1 MKTNNSIFDTF
12 KEGFDAGFYK
22 RLNGNPALDLYVGKN
37 DSGLYSFEYRGAF
50 TPIKVKCSELILVD
64 QFKHDSFNSICF
76 SLEKDELLER
86 FSIFCQDL
94 VDAVDGITDV
104 NQGYKEICNRFF
116 SWKKL
121 FKPSTGNLTEPEI
134 MGIIG
139 ELLFLKDTMIPTFG
153 VEKAEE
159 LKENKNIIMC
169 NKLQEAVKNSEII
182 IGPIPFSSNGKDINA
197 PFSDNT
203 ISIRELMHVINA
215 KILIAG
221 SITPDVYDLANDEY
235 IEIIDIMKRE
245 ELAVLNTVSTAEG
258 TIEIIIA
265 NTNKIIHGSKV
276 LILGFGRIGKVL
288 ARKLAGLSAKV
299 TCAARKDEDLAWIRA
314 YGHMETNIN
323 TIGENLSDFDV
334 IINTVPHLVL
344 TEERIKYVRDDC
356 LLVDLASNPG
366 GIDKKAAKNKN
377 LKLIWALALPG
388 KVAPV
393 TTAEFIKDTV
403 YNILKEIYKK

>member
-50 TPIKVKCSELILVD
+50 TPIKVKCSELILVE

-153 VEKAEE
+153 VEKAIESWMGPE
-159 LKENKNIIMC
+159 L
-169 NKLQEAVKNSEII
+169 S
-182 IGPIPFSSNGKDINA
+182 
-197 PFSDNT
+197 
-203 ISIRELMHVINA
+203 
-215 KILIAG
+215 LIH
-221 SITPDVYDLANDEY
+221 I
-235 IEIIDIMKRE
+235 
-245 ELAVLNTVSTAEG
+245 
-258 TIEIIIA
+258 
-265 NTNKIIHGSKV
+265 
-276 LILGFGRIGKVL
+276 
-288 ARKLAGLSAKV
+288 
-299 TCAARKDEDLAWIRA
+299 
-314 YGHMETNIN
+314 
-323 TIGENLSDFDV
+323 
-334 IINTVPHLVL
+334 
-344 TEERIKYVRDDC
+344 
-356 LLVDLASNPG
+356 
-366 GIDKKAAKNKN
+366 
-377 LKLIWALALPG
+377 
-388 KVAPV
+388 
-393 TTAEFIKDTV
+393 
-403 YNILKEIYKK
+403 

>member
-1 MKTNNSIFDTF
+1 MSTN
-12 KEGFDAGFYK
+12 
-22 RLNGNPALDLYVGKN
+22 
-37 DSGLYSFEYRGAF
+37 
-50 TPIKVKCSELILVD
+50 
-64 QFKHDSFNSICF
+64 
-76 SLEKDELLER
+76 
-86 FSIFCQDL
+86 FSIIGGDL
-94 VDAVDGITDV
+94 RIIKLAKMLAEDGNNVYTY
-104 NQGYKEICNRFF
+104 G
-116 SWKKL
+116 
-121 FKPSTGNLTEPEI
+121 
-134 MGIIG
+134 M
-139 ELLFLKDTMIPTFG
+139 
-153 VEKAEE
+153 EKAEE
-159 LKENKNIIMC
+159 LKENKNIMMC
-169 NKLQEAVKNSEII
+169 NKLQETVKKSEIV
-182 IGPIPFSSNGKDINA
+182 IGPIPFSSNGKGINA
-197 PFSDNT
+197 PFSDNI

-245 ELAVLNTVSTAEG
+245 ELAVLNTISTAEG

-323 TIGENLSDFDV
+323 AIGENLSEYDV

-344 TEERIKYVRDDC
+344 TSEKIKYVKDDC

-366 GIDKKAAKNKN
+366 GIDKKAAKDKN

>member
-1 MKTNNSIFDTF
+1 MSTN
-12 KEGFDAGFYK
+12 
-22 RLNGNPALDLYVGKN
+22 
-37 DSGLYSFEYRGAF
+37 
-50 TPIKVKCSELILVD
+50 
-64 QFKHDSFNSICF
+64 
-76 SLEKDELLER
+76 
-86 FSIFCQDL
+86 FSIIGGDL
-94 VDAVDGITDV
+94 RIIKLAKMLAEDGNNVYTY
-104 NQGYKEICNRFF
+104 G
-116 SWKKL
+116 
-121 FKPSTGNLTEPEI
+121 
-134 MGIIG
+134 M
-139 ELLFLKDTMIPTFG
+139 
-153 VEKAEE
+153 EKAEE

-169 NKLQEAVKNSEII
+169 NKLQETVKKSEIV
-182 IGPIPFSSNGKDINA
+182 IGPILFSSNGKGINA
-197 PFSDNT
+197 PFSDNI

-245 ELAVLNTVSTAEG
+245 ELAVLNTISTAEG

-265 NTNKIIHGSKV
+265 NTNKIIHGSKI

-323 TIGENLSDFDV
+323 AIGENLSEYDV

-344 TEERIKYVRDDC
+344 TSEKIKYVKDDC

-366 GIDKKAAKNKN
+366 GIDKKAAKDKN